1 MLRAHVVDVRANYSW
16 IQKQK
21 STIVDDI
28 RGNLSESI
36 IFVNY
41 TNHIRRFLV
50 FIDVANWSTLYHFRQ
65 ACYVTTWL
73 IGLSVQHMISTLV
86 DAKGELDHVYVVD
99 DITMNGTGQ
108 DIIKALL

>member
-1 MLRAHVVDVRANYSW
+1 MLRAHVVDVRANYLW